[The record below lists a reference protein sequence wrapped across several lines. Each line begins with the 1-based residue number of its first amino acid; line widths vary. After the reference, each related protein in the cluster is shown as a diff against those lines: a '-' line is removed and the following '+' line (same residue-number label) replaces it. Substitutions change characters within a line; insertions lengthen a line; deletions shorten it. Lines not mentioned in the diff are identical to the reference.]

1 MGARENGTRN
11 RGTVLEGR
19 SGLMVAVVLGIAAI
33 ALAAA
38 QWVLLPEQVATHF
51 GITGDVNG
59 WSPKWFPVL
68 LSAGLGLFGSVWLGV
83 SREKL
88 GLLLAGI
95 GLLIGVIDLAVN
107 GLLM

>member
-19 SGLMVAVVLGIAAI
+19 SGLVAAIALGIAAV
-33 ALAAA
+33 ALAVA

-95 GLLIGVIDLAVN
+95 GELIGVIDLAVN
-107 GLLM
+107 GMLM

>member
-19 SGLMVAVVLGIAAI
+19 SGLMVTIALGIAAV
-33 ALAAA
+33 ALAVA

-95 GLLIGVIDLAVN
+95 GVLIGVIDLAVN
-107 GLLM
+107 GMLM

>member
-19 SGLMVAVVLGIAAI
+19 SGLMVAIALGIAAV
-33 ALAAA
+33 ALAVA

-51 GITGDVNG
+51 GIAGEVNG

-68 LSAGLGLFGSVWLGV
+68 LSAGLGLFGSVRLGV

-95 GLLIGVIDLAVN
+95 GVLIGVIDLAVN
-107 GLLM
+107 GMLM

>member
-1 MGARENGTRN
+1 M
-11 RGTVLEGR
+11 
-19 SGLMVAVVLGIAAI
+19 AV
-33 ALAAA
+33 A

-95 GLLIGVIDLAVN
+95 GVLIGVIDLAVN
-107 GLLM
+107 GMLM

>member
-19 SGLMVAVVLGIAAI
+19 SGLVAAIALGIAAV
-33 ALAAA
+33 ALAVA

-51 GITGDVNG
+51 GITG
-59 WSPKWFPVL
+59 
-68 LSAGLGLFGSVWLGV
+68 
-83 SREKL
+83 E
-88 GLLLAGI
+88 
-95 GLLIGVIDLAVN
+95 VN

>member
-1 MGARENGTRN
+1 M
-11 RGTVLEGR
+11 LEGR
-19 SGLMVAVVLGIAAI
+19 SGLMVTIALGIAAV
-33 ALAAA
+33 ALAIA

-51 GITGDVNG
+51 GITGEVNG

-95 GLLIGVIDLAVN
+95 GVLIGVIDLAVN

>member
-1 MGARENGTRN
+1 M
-11 RGTVLEGR
+11 
-19 SGLMVAVVLGIAAI
+19 
-33 ALAAA
+33 
-38 QWVLLPEQVATHF
+38 
-51 GITGDVNG
+51 NG

-95 GLLIGVIDLAVN
+95 GVLIGVIDLAVN
-107 GLLM
+107 GMLM

>member
-19 SGLMVAVVLGIAAI
+19 SGLMVTIALGIAAV
-33 ALAAA
+33 ALAIA

>member
-1 MGARENGTRN
+1 M
-11 RGTVLEGR
+11 LEGR
-19 SGLMVAVVLGIAAI
+19 SGLMVTI
-33 ALAAA
+33 ALAIAAVALAIA

-51 GITGDVNG
+51 GITGEVNG

-95 GLLIGVIDLAVN
+95 GVLIGVIDLAVN

>member
-19 SGLMVAVVLGIAAI
+19 SGLMV
-33 ALAAA
+33 
-38 QWVLLPEQVATHF
+38 EQVATHF
-51 GITGDVNG
+51 GITGEVNG

-95 GLLIGVIDLAVN
+95 GVLIGVIDLAVN

>member
-1 MGARENGTRN
+1 
-11 RGTVLEGR
+11 
-19 SGLMVAVVLGIAAI
+19 MVAVVLGIAAI

-51 GITGDVNG
+51 GITGEVNG

-95 GLLIGVIDLAVN
+95 GVLIGVIDLAVN